1 MKQMNDVE
9 ILYDAINENPETY
22 QEIVQHQE
30 VMKSLERWPLIA
42 AINQI
47 TPLEAPTPR
56 AEVLMSSPEK
66 MIRPAPK
73 VAVLETIFIAEALVE
88 EASIEISNQDHEI
101 ADEALS
107 IESVEISAKV
117 FADESLPTPAI
128 EANEKVSELAFNSRN
143 SNKAAS
149 ENISSLFERLKR
161 S

>member
-56 AEVLMSSPEK
+56 AAVLISSPVQ
-66 MIRPAPK
+66 MIRPTPK
-73 VAVLETIFIAEALVE
+73 VAVSETIFIAEALVE
-88 EASIEISNQDHEI
+88 KASIEISDNDNEI
-101 ADEALS
+101 VDEAPS
-107 IESVEISAKV
+107 IQSVEISAKV
-117 FADESLPTPAI
+117 IADDNLSTPII
-128 EANEKVSELAFNSRN
+128 EVNEKLSELAFNSRN
-143 SNKAAS
+143 NNRAAS
-149 ENISSLFERLKR
+149 ENISSMFERLKR